1 MKEFWINPFT
11 AETGVAVEYVNGPD
25 LAKVN
30 AQIQSNNIQWDV
42 LDAAGAMAYAGEK
55 EGLWE
60 AVDTKLI
67 DPARFVRKPPSF
79 AVPTAV
85 YTGGVGYDPSRNER
99 PPKDFAQLWDIK
111 NFPGRRALPRIVDEV
126 LELALLADGVTP
138 SKLYPLDVDRAF
150 KALDR
155 IKPYVKVWF
164 DATARGLA
172 HSDE

>member
-1 MKEFWINPFT
+1 M
-11 AETGVAVEYVNGPD
+11 
-25 LAKVN
+25 N